1 MFVFHHATVE
11 RRDNATRV
19 HTVGDGLRCQAVCK
33 VLGVGDNAALAGG
46 IGGKLRSRMS
56 ARRPHIDHGFD
67 SRRRLGGKPLPH
79 KGVALGHVDGS
90 TQVGGD
96 VVGRIL
102 RTGNVHDY
110 LRLKVAWK
118 RVRFADINDQM
129 AVTLVFDRRRQKI
142 KAHDLV
148 ALVQKA
154 LHARGSDTARSARD
168 QNPHTC
174 SLGGCV
180 ALEVLGAHILA
191 LPAAHD
197 LVAHGAQEDLA
208 Q

>member
-1 MFVFHHATVE
+1 
-11 RRDNATRV
+11 
-19 HTVGDGLRCQAVCK
+19 
-33 VLGVGDNAALAGG
+33 
-46 IGGKLRSRMS
+46 MS
-56 ARRPHIDHGFD
+56 ARGPHIDHGFD
-67 SRRRLGGKPLPH
+67 SRRRLGGEPLPH
-79 KGVALGHVDGS
+79 KGVALGHVDGA

-96 VVGRIL
+96 IVGRIL
-102 RTGNVHDY
+102 RTGNVHDH
-110 LRLKVAWK
+110 LGFKVAWK
-118 RVRFADINDQM
+118 RARLADINNQM
-129 AVTLVFDRRRQKI
+129 AVALVFDRSRQQI

-154 LHARGSDTARSARD
+154 LHACGSDTARSTRD

-197 LVAHGAQEDLA
+197 LVAHGA
-208 Q
+208 